1 MRIEIVLFLISSFI
15 ITNIYTEGK
24 LFKKAL
30 SFKKYYQMLGVLF
43 ATFFV
48 YYLVKKNPQK
58 TREILIAS
66 NEYVKYLPI
75 DKSTSNMISPILN
88 FTTNSDF
95 SGGGSKVMDIQGASQ
110 ISTKTKRSVSET
122 KKKFVAARQNWK
134 CGDCES
140 QLKASFEVDHIVRL
154 EHGGSNE
161 IDNLVA
167 LCRECHGEKTTIENL

>member
-1 MRIEIVLFLISSFI
+1 MI
-15 ITNIYTEGK
+15 
-24 LFKKAL
+24 L
-30 SFKKYYQMLGVLF
+30 SFG
-43 ATFFV
+43 
-48 YYLVKKNPQK
+48 
-58 TREILIAS
+58 ISAS
-66 NEYVKYLPI
+66 I
-75 DKSTSNMISPILN
+75 STS
-88 FTTNSDF
+88 SDF
-95 SGGGSKVMDIQGASQ
+95 SGGKLMNSINSEAAGQIQ
-110 ISTKTKRSVSET
+110 TKTKRSVSET